1 MKRILENF
9 KLFRK
14 GFFSQKNK
22 FLANPLGIFQ
32 KNIKFC
38 LNVFYWKLK
47 DILQIDIRHL
57 IWKCW
62 SKVFNWKKKLNIL
75 LHFLFDLLVMDA
87 SFTSKSNGCWFCDR
101 REQWFFFFQVSVEWW
116 YNSWTKVFQIYSY
129 ITLLLLMYYSYII
142 YFSFSL
148 KLS

>member
-101 REQWFFFFQVSVEWW
+101 REQWFFFFFFKFRSSDDTILEQKFFKSILTLHFYSINKHYKHISYFNW
-116 YNSWTKVFQIYSY
+116 Y
-129 ITLLLLMYYSYII
+129 
-142 YFSFSL
+142 
-148 KLS
+148 